1 MNADQEKAKPTTEI
15 RRHREEGK
23 TEKTFET
30 QRNGGA
36 EENDFLAISSDSA
49 DIRVDPRLGL
59 ASFSDVCDD
68 ARCRRFLERFDGLND
83 HSIDFT
89 RLRKSRQVA
98 RESCDRRVRQ

>member
-36 EENDFLAISSDSA
+36 EENDLPAISSDSA
-49 DIRVDPRLGL
+49 AYPR
-59 ASFSDVCDD
+59 
-68 ARCRRFLERFDGLND
+68 
-83 HSIDFT
+83 
-89 RLRKSRQVA
+89 
-98 RESCDRRVRQ
+98 

>member
-59 ASFSDVCDD
+59 LLFPTSAMTRDVGDSWN
-68 ARCRRFLERFDGLND
+68 GLTD
-83 HSIDFT
+83 
-89 RLRKSRQVA
+89 
-98 RESCDRRVRQ
+98 